1 MAMHS
6 AKPSTAN
13 HSQFRFNHS
22 SVPSAPPATATAA
35 AASAHAGSLT
45 VYVTRQSLEAACG
58 PPCTARRTPSA
69 AAKLRTLGLSIS
81 SIRDKC
87 HVTARREWEARESES
102 ESDGGRTRDRCQ

>member
-6 AKPSTAN
+6 ANPSTAN

-58 PPCTARRTPSA
+58 PPCTARS
-69 AAKLRTLGLSIS
+69 
-81 SIRDKC
+81 C
-87 HVTARREWEARESES
+87 EAQNF
-102 ESDGGRTRDRCQ
+102 GPVN